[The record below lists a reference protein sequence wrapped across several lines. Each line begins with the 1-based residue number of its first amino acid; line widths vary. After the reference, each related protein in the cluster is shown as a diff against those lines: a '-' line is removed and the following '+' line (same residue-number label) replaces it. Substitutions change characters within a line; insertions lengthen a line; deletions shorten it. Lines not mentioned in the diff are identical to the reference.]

1 MGRMALWACSKNTPS
16 RWLALPVAAKAS
28 KITEGM
34 RAGGPQ
40 VADLELCKV
49 ASHYTKMAVV
59 RQDIGPGLPP
69 RVCSQP
75 GVMAASNHDERDWLV
90 PPVEHLHLDQQPGG

>member
-1 MGRMALWACSKNTPS
+1 MGRKALRACSKNTQS
-16 RWLALPVAAKAS
+16 RLLALHAAAKAPKS
-28 KITEGM
+28 IEGM
-34 RAGGPQ
+34 GAGGPQ

-49 ASHYTKMAVV
+49 ARQYTRTAVV

-75 GVMAASNHDERDWLV
+75 GVMAASNHDERDWLA
-90 PPVEHLHLDQQPGG
+90 PPVEQLHLDQQPGG